1 MRWNTAILA
10 ACFLFLLAGSA
21 CKGPQSTGNEANRSS
36 GEAPAEKPAPFP
48 IQTEI
53 AELDDARIEYFI
65 QGEGS
70 PIVLLPGGG
79 LSTEYLK
86 PLALE
91 LAKAGYRTIRINPR
105 GAGQSQGPAEGA
117 TMHTL
122 AGDVIGVLDAL
133 GLKGVDMAG
142 HAFGNRVARTVEHDA
157 PEYVRS
163 VICLAAGGVVKPK
176 AEAAEALS
184 LVFNPEATEEEILQS
199 MRYMTGDPANATAS
213 WALVKP
219 SRFPAAAA
227 VVGSAS
233 KTPESSW
240 AKPSGKNPFLVIQGT
255 NDQVAPPENGELLKK
270 ELGDLVELVSIEGA
284 GHLMVIN
291 HAGETTEAILR
302 FLQTKFD

>member
-1 MRWNTAILA
+1 MKSNAAILA
-10 ACFLFLLAGSA
+10 ACFLVLLAGST
-21 CKGPQSTGNEANRSS
+21 CQDPQSSGKEANLSLD
-36 GEAPAEKPAPFP
+36 GEPAEKSSSFP
-48 IQTEI
+48 IQNGT
-53 AELDDARIEYFI
+53 AELDDARIEYLV
-65 QGEGS
+65 QGEGN

-105 GAGQSQGPAEGA
+105 GAGQSRGAAEGA

-122 AGDVIGVLDAL
+122 AADVIGVLDAL
-133 GLKGVDMAG
+133 GLKQVDLAG

-163 VICLAAGGVVKPK
+163 VICLAAGGVVHPE

-184 LVFNPEATEEEILQS
+184 LVFNPEAAEDEILQA
-199 MRYMTGDPANATAS
+199 MRYMVGDPANAAAS
-213 WALVKP
+213 WAFVKP

-227 VVGSAS
+227 VVGMAS

-240 AKPSGKNPFLVIQGT
+240 ATPSGENPFLVIQGT
-255 NDQVAPPENGELLKK
+255 KDQVAPSENGELLKK
-270 ELGDLVELVSIEGA
+270 ELGDLVALVSIEGG

-291 HAGETTEAILR
+291 HARETTEAILR
-302 FLQTKFD
+302 FLQTKFN

>member
-1 MRWNTAILA
+1 MAVCL
-10 ACFLFLLAGSA
+10 LFLLAGSA
-21 CKGPQSTGNEANRSS
+21 CQGPQSSGKEANRSPDEEPS
-36 GEAPAEKPAPFP
+36 EKPAPLT
-48 IQTEI
+48 IQSGI

-91 LAKAGYRTIRINPR
+91 LAKAGYQTIRINPR
-105 GAGQSQGPAEGA
+105 GAGQSRGAAEGA

-122 AGDVIGVLDAL
+122 AADVIGVLDAL
-133 GLKGVDMAG
+133 GLKQVDLAG

-163 VICLAAGGVVKPK
+163 VICLAAGGVVKPE

-184 LVFNPEATEEEILQS
+184 LVFNPEAAEDEILQA
-199 MRYMTGDPANATAS
+199 MRYMVGDPANTAAS
-213 WALVKP
+213 WAFVKP

-227 VVGSAS
+227 VVGMAS

-240 AKPSGKNPFLVIQGT
+240 ATPSGENPFLVIQGT
-255 NDQVAPPENGELLKK
+255 KDQVAPSENGELLKK
-270 ELGDLVELVSIEGA
+270 ELGELVALVSIEGG

-291 HAGETTEAILR
+291 HAQETTEAILR
-302 FLQTKFD
+302 FLQTKFS